1 MVAEG
6 RCTGMRISR
15 LKLENWKNFRNVD
28 VPLTQRLFVI
38 GPNASGKSNFLDAVR
53 FLRDVCHPEGGFQR
67 AVKSRGGVSQIR
79 CLHARRQPSVAVEVD
94 LELESAHW
102 TYRLEFRQDNQRRPL
117 IDREIV
123 CRNGEVLLD
132 RPNDDDR
139 RDDSRL
145 SQTFLEQVSAN
156 KDFRDVSDFLAGI
169 RYLHVVPQLIR
180 DPERV
185 APRHEDPYGG
195 DFLEQI
201 ARTQKRTRDSR
212 LLRINRALRV
222 AVPQLQGLA
231 FKPDERGVPHLEGQ
245 YVHWRPNAGKQSEE
259 QFSDGT
265 LRLIGLLWSLLDG
278 SAPLLLEEP
287 ELSLHAA
294 VIRYIPSMMA
304 SVVRQQRRQLLITT
318 HSDDL
323 LSDQGIALEEVVR
336 LQPGPNGTEASIAS
350 ADPQARALAEA
361 GLSVS
366 ESVLPRTAPED
377 LAQLALPL

>member
-1 MVAEG
+1 
-6 RCTGMRISR
+6 MRISR
-15 LKLENWKNFRNVD
+15 LKLENWKNFRDID

-38 GPNASGKSNFLDAVR
+38 GPNAAGKSNFLDAVR

-67 AVKSRGGVSQIR
+67 AVKTRGGVSQIR
-79 CLHARRQPSVAVEVD
+79 CLHARRQPTVAIEVSLD
-94 LELESAHW
+94 LEAAHW

-117 IDREIV
+117 IDREV
-123 CRNGEVLLD
+123 VKRDGEVLLD
-132 RPNDDDR
+132 RPNEDDQS
-139 RDDSRL
+139 DDSLL

-156 KDFRDVSDFLAGI
+156 KDFRDVPDFLAGI
-169 RYLHVVPQLIR
+169 RYLHVVPQFIR

-185 APRHEDPYGG
+185 APRREDPYGG

-201 ARTQKRTRDSR
+201 ARTPKRTRDSR

-222 AVPQLQGLA
+222 AVPQLQGLE
-231 FKPDERGVPHLEGQ
+231 FMPDERGVPHLRGQ
-245 YVHWRPNAGKQSEE
+245 YVHWRPNAGWQSEE

-287 ELSLHAA
+287 ELSLNAA
-294 VIRYIPSMMA
+294 IIRYIPSMMA
-304 SVVRQQRRQLLITT
+304 AAARSQRRQVLITT

-323 LSDQGIALEEVVR
+323 LSDPGIALEEVVR

-350 ADPQARALAEA
+350 EDTQACALAAA

-366 ESVLPRTAPED
+366 ESVLPRTSPED
-377 LAQLALPL
+377 VAQLALFP